1 MGKIGFAFDVTKQI
15 ANFVKTCNKNS
26 VLQTK
31 FLFRPNLNEFIVL
44 LKQQNGEK
52 ICRYIRNEKQI
63 GEIRYVISKGNIGK
77 YPDYYLDVVGK
88 NKVTKP
94 SVFISHLEAQGCGA
108 NLMKV
113 AAKDAEKFTDGRMIL
128 DAQSVDGMT
137 SPDAFYYKLGFRK
150 LNQKENE
157 LIKEYIDK
165 GEKIPPDTFSDRMY
179 LPKEKLFHLLNYKKK
194 Y

>member
-1 MGKIGFAFDVTKQI
+1 
-15 ANFVKTCNKNS
+15 
-26 VLQTK
+26 
-31 FLFRPNLNEFIVL
+31 
-44 LKQQNGEK
+44 
-52 ICRYIRNEKQI
+52 
-63 GEIRYVISKGNIGK
+63 
-77 YPDYYLDVVGK
+77 
-88 NKVTKP
+88 
-94 SVFISHLEAQGCGA
+94 
-108 NLMKV
+108 MKV